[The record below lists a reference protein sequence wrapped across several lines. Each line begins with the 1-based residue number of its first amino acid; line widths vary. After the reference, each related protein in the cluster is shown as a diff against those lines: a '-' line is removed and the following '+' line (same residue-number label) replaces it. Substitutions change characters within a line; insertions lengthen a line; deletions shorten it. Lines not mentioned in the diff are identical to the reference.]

1 MGGKPWQDRERI
13 ETHYLTARNHVTLD
27 PQTCSAVETALF
39 EVESIA
45 ARTLH
50 GSERGQPARLAGG
63 LWHSTPQLAGR
74 ALKDWFHRGLL
85 LGGELKIGLGRV
97 KLAKPGRS
105 CRAAMKPAWIAGREP
120 MPRLTDFHGLRCY
133 GLDCTLY
140 SPQSLT
146 LRSYYGGVL
155 RGVTGHALFFGN
167 CVYPELRSDVVT
179 HTASSRTPRF

>member
-27 PQTCSAVETALF
+27 PQTCSTVETALF

-74 ALKDWFHRGLL
+74 S
-85 LGGELKIGLGRV
+85 KIGFI
-97 KLAKPGRS
+97 AD
-105 CRAAMKPAWIAGREP
+105 CCWAANSKSGWGESSWRNRDVPA
-120 MPRLTDFHGLRCY
+120 
-133 GLDCTLY
+133 
-140 SPQSLT
+140 
-146 LRSYYGGVL
+146 
-155 RGVTGHALFFGN
+155 
-167 CVYPELRSDVVT
+167 ELR
-179 HTASSRTPRF
+179 